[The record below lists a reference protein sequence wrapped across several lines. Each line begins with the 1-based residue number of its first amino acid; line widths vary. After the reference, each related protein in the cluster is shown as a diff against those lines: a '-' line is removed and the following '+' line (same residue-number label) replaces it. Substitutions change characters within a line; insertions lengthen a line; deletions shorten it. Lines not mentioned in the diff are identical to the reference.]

1 MTKLSVNVNK
11 IATLRNAR
19 GEDYPNLVKTAKDII
34 KFGAQGITI
43 HPRPDERHIKYY
55 DAYDLKQNISTE
67 LNIEGNPSKKF
78 INMVCEV
85 KPDQVTLVPDESDA
99 ITSNSGWDTVKNF
112 DFLKDIVEEFK
123 SNLIRVSIF
132 IDPDFKMLE
141 GAKKINADRV
151 ELFTG
156 PYAKQFINDK
166 SNAINRYIDCSEIAN
181 KIGMELNAGHDLNQQ
196 NLEFFKNNIV
206 NLKEVSIGHA
216 LISESLYSGFEST
229 IKSYLKILNW
239 ICFTLK

>member
-1 MTKLSVNVNK
+1 MTKLSVNINK

-34 KFGAQGITI
+34 KFGAEGITI
-43 HPRPDERHIKYY
+43 HPRPDERHIKYS

-112 DFLKDIVEEFK
+112 DFLKDIVEEFR
-123 SNLIRVSIF
+123 SNSIRVSIF

-229 IKSYLKILNW
+229 IKSYLKILN
-239 ICFTLK
+239 